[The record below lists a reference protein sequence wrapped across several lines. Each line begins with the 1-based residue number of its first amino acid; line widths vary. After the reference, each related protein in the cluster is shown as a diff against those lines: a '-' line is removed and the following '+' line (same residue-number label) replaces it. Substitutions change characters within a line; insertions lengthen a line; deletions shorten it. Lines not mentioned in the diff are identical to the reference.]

1 METKTIFKATKSEI
15 LNLLKLLACISD
27 CYTYIDKEK
36 KELVVRTA
44 LDIEERDLE
53 KVADINRQLT
63 ILDTQG
69 FDYIMEAEEIVL
81 QDE

>member
-53 KVADINRQLT
+53 KVADINKQLT
-63 ILDTQG
+63 MLDTQG